1 MDRGFPDVELR
12 QLEYFRMV
20 CRENNITKAA
30 GRLHVSQPSVTVGIQ
45 RLEEELGV
53 KLLDRSEKKIAITA
67 EGRIFLQ
74 RAEEILARVGDSVAE
89 MNDYRLNHGGSIRV
103 GITAIMGAVLFPS
116 AFSRFRRDYPNVQI
130 TVLEEGSLSVRNRL
144 ESGDLDIGI
153 MITSDL
159 PPRLES
165 LPISTGQILVC
176 LPFAHPL
183 GERSSIPMNELR
195 DQPFILFREDTYS
208 RRIILEECAK
218 FGFTPRIVFSSS
230 QIGTVLELV
239 KQGVGISFFIEE
251 VLHDQAGVLSRPLA
265 EPLFLV
271 AGLAWNRERYLSHA
285 AGAFI
290 DSFRKTLS
298 GPRKA
303 VRPLPTS

>member
-1 MDRGFPDVELR
+1 VELR

-20 CRENNITKAA
+20 CQENNITKAA
-30 GRLHVSQPSVTVGIQ
+30 DRLHVSQPSVTIGIQ
-45 RLEEELGV
+45 KLEEELGV
-53 KLLDRSEKKIAITA
+53 KLLDRSQKQIALTA

-74 RAEEILARVGDSVAE
+74 HAEDILARVANSVAE
-89 MNDYRLNHGGSIRV
+89 MNDHRLHQRGSIRV

-116 AFSRFRRDYPNVQI
+116 AFARFQKDYPNVQI

-153 MITSDL
+153 MITSNL

-165 LPISTGQILVC
+165 VPISTGQILVC
-176 LPFAHPL
+176 LPPGHPL
-183 GERSSIPMNELR
+183 AESSSIPFSELR

-239 KQGVGISFFIEE
+239 KQGVGLSFFIEE
-251 VLHDQAGVLSRPLA
+251 VVQNQTGIVTRPLA

-271 AGLAWNRERYLSHA
+271 AGLAWSRERYLSKA
-285 AGAFI
+285 TRAFI
-290 DSFRKTLS
+290 DSFRKTL
-298 GPRKA
+298 
-303 VRPLPTS
+303 

>member
-1 MDRGFPDVELR
+1 LELH

-20 CRENNITKAA
+20 CRESNITKAA
-30 GRLHVSQPSVTVGIQ
+30 ARLHVSQPSVTIGIQ
-45 RLEEELGV
+45 KLEEELGV
-53 KLLDRSEKKIAITA
+53 KLLDRSQKQITITA

-74 RAEEILARVGDSVAE
+74 RVEDILARVDDAAAE
-89 MNDYRLNHGGSIRV
+89 MNDYRLHQMGSIRV

-116 AFSRFRRDYPNVQI
+116 AFARFRKDFPNIQI

-153 MITSDL
+153 MITSNL

-165 LPISTGQILVC
+165 VPISTGQILVC
-176 LPFAHPL
+176 LPLGHPL
-183 GERSSIPMNELR
+183 GERATISFNELC

-230 QIGTVLELV
+230 QIGTVMEMV
-239 KQGVGISFFIEE
+239 RQKVGISFFIEE
-251 VLHDQAGVLSRPLA
+251 ILRDQTGVLSRPLA

-271 AGLAWNRERYLSHA
+271 AGLAWNRERYLSKA
-285 AGAFI
+285 AKAFI
-290 DSFRKTLS
+290 DSFRKTL
-298 GPRKA
+298 
-303 VRPLPTS
+303 